1 MIQRNSDT
9 PPPDEGDEIFEER
22 TDEEISAMLDEL
34 TDKIW
39 YNRHQELKEQIEAG
53 EEECDPGIWKQA
65 LAKAKEV
72 EDKYGLENLG
82 PYDDFE
88 WGMLNGKL
96 SALRWLIG
104 FDWDMLDT

>member
-1 MIQRNSDT
+1 MIRHNSDN
-9 PPPDEGDEIFEER
+9 PPENDGLFEER
-22 TDEEISAMLDEL
+22 TEEEITAMLDEL

-39 YNRHQELKEQIEAG
+39 YNRHQELREQVESG
-53 EEECDPGIWKQA
+53 EEEVDPGIWKQA
-65 LAKAKEV
+65 LEKAKEV
-72 EDKYGLENLG
+72 EDKYGVDNLG
-82 PYDDFE
+82 PYDDFD

>member
-1 MIQRNSDT
+1 MIQRDSEYT
-9 PPPDEGDEIFEER
+9 PDGDGPFEER
-22 TDEEISAMLDEL
+22 TDDEISVMLDEL

-72 EDKYGLENLG
+72 EVQYGLENLG